1 MNTIVPHLW
10 FDKEA
15 KQAAE
20 LYVSLFDNSRI
31 VSSSVIND
39 TPSGDAETVDF
50 ELAGLPFAAIS
61 GGPFFKFTPSVSLMV
76 ACASASEV
84 DALWNVLIQGGKE
97 MMPLDEYPFSPRY
110 GWLEDRYGLGWQ
122 LMLTE
127 GDQPA
132 QKITPNL
139 LFSGPAAGK
148 AEEAV
153 RYYTNV
159 FPNAKV
165 DRISHYAEAE
175 VKDKANY
182 IGFELLGKRLSAMD
196 NTYEVD
202 YTFNEAFSL
211 MVLCDTQE
219 QIDYYW
225 DKLSRVPEA
234 EACGWLKD
242 QYGVSWQ
249 IVPRALGEMMENGD
263 EQQVRRVTE
272 AFLQMKKFDIKAL
285 QNAYQGE

>member
-61 GGPFFKFTPSVSLMV
+61 GGPLFKFTPSVSLMV

-285 QNAYQGE
+285 QNAYHGE